1 MYSSLQFTL
10 TNTVFLISA
19 EKVRL
24 EHLVEVAGNV
34 GNLKKEALTLQ
45 KDISVLLGSL
55 KEKRS
60 ALHSIESSIKNL
72 NVYLNAQRKL
82 TLANKFERLYKVAIL
97 KKKFTISSSFSAS
110 QPATSCANCSK
121 NVSLSP
127 SEP

>member
-1 MYSSLQFTL
+1 MT
-10 TNTVFLISA
+10 TTVFLISA

-60 ALHSIESSIKNL
+60 ALRSIESSIKNL
-72 NVYLNAQRKL
+72 NVYLNAQRKV
-82 TLANKFERLYKVAIL
+82 TLAN
-97 KKKFTISSSFSAS
+97 
-110 QPATSCANCSK
+110 
-121 NVSLSP
+121 
-127 SEP
+127 